1 MYALLRL
8 IMKTYRKYHFH
19 VWKTLVVNFKLL
31 PFKQAIHLPIVI
43 YGKTQLIISNSSVK
57 LLCSP
62 RFGIVKFAKNHE
74 YFYPTPAPSLLFMIN
89 GTMVLEGDSQFAFDC
104 VCCDT
109 NFHYILQKDGLVKDC
124 VGIIEVG
131 NRNWIGNSTTLMRGT
146 QLPDNTIVA
155 SRSFVNK
162 SFLGYHDD
170 GILIAGSP
178 GKVVRLGDQRVFSAQ
193 KEMEIR
199 AFFKKSKMTEMW
211 LAESDFFFY
220 E

>member
-74 YFYPTPAPSLLFMIN
+74 YFYPTPAPSLLY
-89 GTMVLEGDSQFAFDC
+89 SQFAFDC

>member
-1 MYALLRL
+1 MMEYCNWEK
-8 IMKTYRKYHFH
+8 M
-19 VWKTLVVNFKLL
+19 
-31 PFKQAIHLPIVI
+31 
-43 YGKTQLIISNSSVK
+43 SVFSGGCK
-57 LLCSP
+57 ILCNN
-62 RFGIVKFAKNHE
+62 RIFIRA
-74 YFYPTPAPSLLFMIN
+74 Y
-89 GTMVLEGDSQFAFDC
+89 SQFAFDC

>member
-1 MYALLRL
+1 MWELSKWGIGTGLEILL
-8 IMKTYRKYHFH
+8 
-19 VWKTLVVNFKLL
+19 
-31 PFKQAIHLPIVI
+31 
-43 YGKTQLIISNSSVK
+43 
-57 LLCSP
+57 
-62 RFGIVKFAKNHE
+62 
-74 YFYPTPAPSLLFMIN
+74 
-89 GTMVLEGDSQFAFDC
+89 
-104 VCCDT
+104 
-109 NFHYILQKDGLVKDC
+109 
-124 VGIIEVG
+124 
-131 NRNWIGNSTTLMRGT
+131 LMRVT

>member
-74 YFYPTPAPSLLFMIN
+74 YFYPTPAPSLLFDGKDLTKWEN
-89 GTMVLEGDSQFAFDC
+89 SKEEPAEWTVHDGVFTVKKGTGDIR
-104 VCCDT
+104 T
-109 NFHYILQKDGLVKDC
+109 KQKFNDF
-124 VGIIEVG
+124 
-131 NRNWIGNSTTLMRGT
+131 
-146 QLPDNTIVA
+146 QL
-155 SRSFVNK
+155 K
-162 SFLGYHDD
+162 LY
-170 GILIAGSP
+170 
-178 GKVVRLGDQRVFSAQ
+178 FS
-193 KEMEIR
+193 
-199 AFFKKSKMTEMW
+199 
-211 LAESDFFFY
+211 
-220 E
+220 